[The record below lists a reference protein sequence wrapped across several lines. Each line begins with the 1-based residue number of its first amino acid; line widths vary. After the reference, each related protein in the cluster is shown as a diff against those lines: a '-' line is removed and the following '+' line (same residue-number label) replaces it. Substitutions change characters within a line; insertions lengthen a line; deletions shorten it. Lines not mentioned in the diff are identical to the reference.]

1 MSAITGHTV
10 VITGAASG
18 IGKALAEGFLADG
31 ARVVAA
37 DIQKEG
43 LASLAERGALTQRTD
58 VSSRDQLE
66 ELIELTRRETGR
78 IDVLFNNAG
87 FGTRRRIE
95 DLEPGEFERMI

>member
-1 MSAITGHTV
+1 MSAITGQTV

-18 IGKALAEGFLADG
+18 ISKALAEGFLADG

-43 LASLAERGALTQRTD
+43 LASLAEKGALTQRTD

-78 IDVLFNNAG
+78 MSAAPRTACPPSRQG
-87 FGTRRRIE
+87 SRSSA
-95 DLEPGEFERMI
+95 P